1 MKKLIIPIL
10 LMISAIPEVN
20 AQFTKIGGGVAA
32 GTGIFWNN
40 VTETSSYR
48 TGLPVVFLTG
58 IYEFTLPIHIA
69 PSFSYYFPHI
79 TKAQVATAETPDQT
93 VSCMMFDVNGH
104 YVFNSLDRFEFYGL
118 AGLNITFLGIKW
130 ITEINGV
137 TNKTRDSD
145 NAFGLNL
152 GAGTYIKLTDQFD
165 LYGEAKYILSKY
177 DQFLFNVGIL
187 INIDWLIKHEDT
199 GL

>member
-10 LMISAIPEVN
+10 LLISANPAVN

-40 VTETSSYR
+40 ENDISSYR
-48 TGLPVVFLTG
+48 TGLPAVFLTG

-69 PSFSYYFPHI
+69 PSFSYFFPHI
-79 TKAQVATAETPDQT
+79 TKTPVTTGVAPKQV

-130 ITEINGV
+130 ITEMNGV

>member
-10 LMISAIPEVN
+10 LIVSVLTTAN

-40 VTETSSYR
+40 ETDIISYR
-48 TGLPVVFLTG
+48 TGLPAVFLTG

-69 PSFSYYFPHI
+69 PSFTYYFPHI
-79 TKAQVATAETPDQT
+79 TKAQVVTAETPKQV
-93 VSCMMFDVNGH
+93 VSCMMFDINGH

-118 AGLNITFLGIKW
+118 AGLNVTLIGIKW
-130 ITEINGV
+130 ISEINGV
-137 TNKTRDSD
+137 TNKTKDRD

-177 DQFLFNVGIL
+177 DQFLINVGVL

>member
-10 LMISAIPEVN
+10 LLFLLILPSN
-20 AQFTKIGGGVAA
+20 AQFTKIGGGLAA
-32 GTGIFWNN
+32 GTGIAFNN
-40 VTETSSYR
+40 ETEISSYR
-48 TGLPVVFLTG
+48 TGIPALFLTG
-58 IYEFTLPIHIA
+58 IYEFTLPVHVA
-69 PSFSYYFPHI
+69 PSFTYYFPHI
-79 TKAQVATAETPDQT
+79 TKTPILNGESSKQV
-93 VSCMMFDVNGH
+93 VSCMMFDINGH

-118 AGLNITFLGIKW
+118 AGLNVTLIGSKW
-130 ITEINGV
+130 IAEIGQ
-137 TNKTRDSD
+137 TTIKTKEND

-152 GAGTYIKLTDQFD
+152 GAGTYFKLTDQFD

-187 INIDWLIKHEDT
+187 INIDWLIKHENT